1 MNHWL
6 LEVAGTLENSSGRK
20 LKGRDYHLTANANL
34 ITVLFYLIFSG
45 LVWTDSLN
53 EICLSAGLVFEA
65 IHFFPP
71 SFLSWIVI
79 WSTCSCILN
88 SLKEESAY
96 KGVLQMET
104 TKGCFFFPS
113 KFTVCWFNFFSLFQI
128 EVRFRYILNLVRG
141 LFKKLKSWFLH
152 ESKLL
157 LLTVQ
162 RLTGACLHCNKGLIY
177 WARLIF
183 ISSFWRA

>member
-104 TKGCFFFPS
+104 TKGCFFFLQNLL
-113 KFTVCWFNFFSLFQI
+113 FADLTFFLC
-128 EVRFRYILNLVRG
+128 FR
-141 LFKKLKSWFLH
+141 LKWDSDTYSTLLEGFL
-152 ESKLL
+152 K
-157 LLTVQ
+157 
-162 RLTGACLHCNKGLIY
+162 N
-177 WARLIF
+177 
-183 ISSFWRA
+183 